1 MDTQIQSKLN
11 NMSTTMKNDFDVVFQ
26 DFVTVRSDLSETN
39 QKINNFSTNVF
50 TSFNESMHQQLTQQG
65 IINNLG
71 VQLNTKLNSVS
82 AQINQINSDTLQ
94 VLNSNQQTVLQNL
107 STIYQ
112 YISDFNQSQ
121 QLNFN
126 KTKQQLSDIEN
137 QSDTIQSNVVAKIE
151 GAKLE
156 TTQQHSTITGL
167 LNANQ
172 VIVQSSFDALSLK
185 VQQLKENVTT
195 NQNLINQSLTNI
207 NSNMQLTTSGINLV
221 QSSSTTRFNN
231 VDQTL
236 ATFKTDSITKLNS
249 IIGSCATQSSMSNLF
264 STTQTQIS
272 TAQNSLQTTISTIVN
287 IKNDIIHL
295 IQQAG
300 RSSYKCNQ
308 VFPGTSLVNNKCECT
323 YVKSGGYAILY
334 ENKCCSEHRGGSSR
348 TPGGNTLCNFN
359 IYCVNGQNF
368 TRSEYY
374 SGSYNCDS

>member
-236 ATFKTDSITKLNS
+236 ATFQTDSITKLNS

-272 TAQNSLQTTISTIVN
+272 TTQSYISTTYN
-287 IKNDIIHL
+287 NLLSLRNEL
-295 IQQAG
+295 INAINGIQC
-300 RSSYKCNQ
+300 YL
-308 VFPGTSLVNNKCECT
+308 PGP
-323 YVKSGGYAILY
+323 Y
-334 ENKCCSEHRGGSSR
+334 
-348 TPGGNTLCNFN
+348 
-359 IYCVNGQNF
+359 
-368 TRSEYY
+368 
-374 SGSYNCDS
+374 

>member
-39 QKINNFSTNVF
+39 QKINNFLTNVF

-264 STTQTQIS
+264 STTQNQIS
-272 TAQNSLQTTISTIVN
+272 TTQNSMYQNQLYLSNIRIEILNLINSNSQKCSTSYAGS
-287 IKNDIIHL
+287 DY
-295 IQQAG
+295 IQGKCRCVYNAG
-300 RSSYKCNQ
+300 GGIATSYN
-308 VFPGTSLVNNKCECT
+308 S
-323 YVKSGGYAILY
+323 
-334 ENKCCSEHRGGSSR
+334 KCCSRTGHNSR
-348 TPGGNTLCNFN
+348 TEGGNSICTLTYNCADGAT
-359 IYCVNGQNF
+359 YQ
-368 TRSEYY
+368 TSEWY
-374 SGSYNCDS
+374 SGNYESQCK